1 MTELL
6 EIESKITSL
15 SQEDLSSFRNW
26 FLDYDNQIWDK
37 QFEVDVMSG
46 KLDDLASRAL
56 LEFRNGKYSTL

>member
-46 KLDDLASRAL
+46 KLDDLASKAL

>member
-1 MTELL
+1 MAELL

-46 KLDDLASRAL
+46 KLDDLASKAL